1 METSVERDSRKIYL
15 PAIFP
20 RPIVADAAH
29 LVEQLIRNSRECF
42 CAGFRD
48 VAQSVF
54 QTDP

>member
-1 METSVERDSRKIYL
+1 MEPGMERGSRKAHF
-15 PAIFP
+15 PAIF
-20 RPIVADAAH
+20 RGQMRRRRSAGR
-29 LVEQLIRNSRECF
+29 EQLIRNSRECF

>member
-1 METSVERDSRKIYL
+1 METSVERGSRKTYL
-15 PAIFP
+15 PLFSEAKC
-20 RPIVADAAH
+20 ADVGQ

>member
-20 RPIVADAAH
+20 RPIVADVAQ